1 MHYLLSFIAV
11 LLLSDPGF
19 SQDQDAV
26 FAKKLQEHYS
36 TVKSISA
43 DFTQVKKSLLFD
55 EPMLSKGVFYYETP
69 DKIRWEQRSPSANYF
84 VLNKD
89 QVIQFDGEA
98 LKKSS
103 GVNMQM
109 SVFRKF
115 ILGTVDGTILNDAS
129 FDKSFQSKN
138 GKKII
143 TLIPLDKRMAKR
155 LDKIELTFDEKSL
168 LLDQLKLYE
177 NQDEST
183 EISFNNQKINPEIP
197 ASIFQ

>member
-11 LLLSDPGF
+11 LFLSDPGF

-155 LDKIELTFDEKSL
+155 LDKIELTFDETSL

-183 EISFNNQKINPEIP
+183 EISFNNQKINPAIP

>member
-11 LLLSDPGF
+11 LFLSDPGF

-69 DKIRWEQRSPSANYF
+69 DKIRWEQRSPSSNYF

-155 LDKIELTFDEKSL
+155 LDKIELTFDETSL

-183 EISFNNQKINPEIP
+183 EISFNNQKINPAIP

>member
-11 LLLSDPGF
+11 LFLSVIGF
-19 SQDQDAV
+19 SQDQDVV

-89 QVIQFDGEA
+89 QIIQFDGEA
-98 LKKSS
+98 IKKSS

-115 ILGTVDGTILNDAS
+115 ILSTVDGTILNDAS

-138 GKKII
+138 GKKTI

-155 LDKIELTFDEKSL
+155 LEKIELTFDENSL
-168 LLDQLKLYE
+168 LLDKLKMYE
-177 NQDEST
+177 NQEEST
-183 EISFNNQKINPEIP
+183 EISFYNQKINPVIP
-197 ASIFQ
+197 PSIFQ